1 MDRVKT
7 AVVINGCGS
16 DSEKQLRQLYSF
28 LKENGLQADL
38 CVILSAEPSAEG
50 EILNSVWTREAVVI
64 RLRDYF
70 AATVTEQLHEL
81 LKGFELILFPDNI
94 FGAEVSVRLACRM
107 HGSHLSRICSLRLR
121 DGGAACSKMV
131 YSNLACADYEVEQLP
146 LIGSIAS
153 PSETELP
160 VKNRELS
167 CSVLD
172 RTGLPVPEE
181 IQSWHT
187 NRTLDKGTVEDAGF
201 VFIFGRGIGTE
212 DRLRE
217 GIKLAKSL
225 GADYGVSRPVA
236 MNGWAPLSRIIGVSG
251 SQIHPKLCVVLGAS
265 GASAFYAGIEHSGI
279 LININTDESEN
290 LQDHSDL
297 LIVGDCG
304 EILRALQEAPPKT
317 KGEEP
322 S

>member
-16 DSEKQLRQLYSF
+16 DSGKQLRQLYSF
-28 LKENGLQADL
+28 LKGNGLQADL
-38 CVILSAEPSAEG
+38 CVILSDDSNADG
-50 EILNSVWTREAVVI
+50 DILNSVWTPEAVVV
-64 RLRDYF
+64 RLRDSF
-70 AATVTEQLHEL
+70 AATVAEQLREL
-81 LKGFELILFPDNI
+81 LKGFELILFPDNL

-121 DGGAACSKMV
+121 EGGAAYSRMV
-131 YSNLACADYEVEQLP
+131 YSNLVCADYEVTQFP

-160 VKNRELS
+160 VKNCELT
-167 CSVLD
+167 CTVLD
-172 RTGLPVPEE
+172 RTELPVPAG
-181 IQSWHT
+181 IQSWRT
-187 NRTLDKGTVEDAGF
+187 NRTSEKGTVEDAGF
-201 VFIFGRGIGTE
+201 VFVFGRGIGTE
-212 DRLRE
+212 KRLHE
-217 GIKLAKSL
+217 GVKLAESL
-225 GADYGVSRPVA
+225 GADYGVTRPVA

-279 LININTDESEN
+279 LVNINTDESEN

-304 EILRALQEAPPKT
+304 EILRTLWETSPNT